1 MRWHRTPQVLAPE
14 IPLRFAYASDLHL
27 GQNGSDQ
34 KGQYSLLSRV
44 PASLPDEKKAADAMQ
59 ARLCAVVKKFA
70 QGQDVTLIVA
80 GDLLDLSL
88 AYPIWSAPWSIA

>member
-1 MRWHRTPQVLAPE
+1 M
-14 IPLRFAYASDLHL
+14 
-27 GQNGSDQ
+27 
-34 KGQYSLLSRV
+34 LSRV

-88 AYPIWSAPWSIA
+88 AYPIWSAPWSIAQLSTSWSMRLQNATEGGMAHALTASAVG